1 MLSYGQNF
9 VHASEIS
16 SSSLDGMQTLVIGH
30 KNPDMDS
37 ICSAIGY
44 AELKKALGAKN
55 VRAARCGNTNQR
67 IDYALKKFG
76 FEAPLFVTSVRPR
89 VEDVMKR
96 DVVSVGPE
104 EPVYEA
110 FMRIGQNG
118 LRGLPIVDKS
128 QSCIGLISTFKI
140 TEYLFPPRDQVG
152 LHREV
157 RATIKDVIETVGG
170 ALLTGSPKNDI
181 RNFILIVA
189 AMEIESFKRR
199 LRELEHERA
208 VLIVGDLH
216 DVQRFAIEQK
226 VHAIIVTGG
235 LKVEEAVLQAGE
247 KQGTVIISS
256 PHDTA
261 TTVLLARSAVRSGE
275 MLDDDFIWVSPET
288 PLDEA
293 QRDLALSSQ
302 FAFPAL
308 DQNRRLRGILG
319 KGDFLKPVPRQLIL
333 VDHNELTQA
342 VDGADLV
349 PIAEILDHHR
359 IGAPA
364 TEAPILFL
372 NRPVGST
379 STIVGTLFQEAGVP
393 IPPSLAGL
401 LMCGVISDTLNLT
414 SPTTTEVDREL
425 MAELSRLSGVASPEL
440 AAEIFTVGS
449 PLLTMS
455 AEEAVTADSKEY
467 EHGLHRY
474 TVAQIEELSFA
485 PFKAKRE
492 ALLEALEAHRA
503 AKGYLFAAL
512 LITDIN
518 TQNSILLVRGDPS
531 FTRLIDYPEAGENA
545 WKLDGV
551 VSRKKQL
558 LPYLTGLLARLA

>member
-1 MLSYGQNF
+1 
-9 VHASEIS
+9 
-16 SSSLDGMQTLVIGH
+16 MQTLIIGH

-44 AELKKALGAKN
+44 AELKRALGVKN
-55 VRAARCGNTNQR
+55 VHAARCGNTNQR

-76 FEAPLFVTSVRPR
+76 FEAPLFITSVRPR

-96 DVVSVGPE
+96 QVVSVGPE

-110 FMRIGQNG
+110 FMRIGKNG
-118 LRGLPIVDKS
+118 LRGLPIVDKN
-128 QSCIGLISTFKI
+128 QRCLGLISTFKI
-140 TEYLFPPRDQVG
+140 SQYLFPPRDQIN

-157 RATIKDVIETVGG
+157 PATIKDIIETIGG
-170 ALLTGSPKNDI
+170 ALLTGSPNDDI
-181 RNFILIVA
+181 RSFVLIVA
-189 AMEIESFKRR
+189 AMEVESFKRR
-199 LRELEHERA
+199 LSKLDHERS
-208 VLIVGDLH
+208 VLIVGDRH
-216 DVQRFAIEQK
+216 DIQKFAIEQK
-226 VHAIIVTGG
+226 VQAIIVTGG
-235 LKVEEAVLQAGE
+235 LKVEDAILRAGE
-247 KQGTVIISS
+247 QRGTVIISS

-275 MLDDDFIWVSPET
+275 MLEEEFISVNPET
-288 PLDEA
+288 PLHDAE
-293 QRDLALSSQ
+293 RDLALSSQ

-308 DQNRRLRGILG
+308 DQNQRLRGIVE
-319 KGDFLKPVPRQLIL
+319 KGDFLNPIPRQLIL

-342 VDGADLV
+342 VDGAELV

-372 NRPVGST
+372 NHPVGST
-379 STIVGTLFQEAGVP
+379 STIVGTLFQQAEVP
-393 IPPSLAGL
+393 IPKNLAGL
-401 LMCGVISDTLNLT
+401 LMCGMISDTLNLT

-425 MAELSRLSGVASPEL
+425 MSELSRLSGIAPAEL
-440 AAEIFTVGS
+440 ATEIFSVGS

-467 EHGLHRY
+467 EHGDQRY

-485 PFKAKRE
+485 PFKAKRK
-492 ALLEALEAHRA
+492 ALLEALEALRA

-531 FTRLIDYPEAGENA
+531 FTRHIDYPEAGENG

>member
-1 MLSYGQNF
+1 
-9 VHASEIS
+9 
-16 SSSLDGMQTLVIGH
+16 MQTLVIGH

-44 AELKKALGAKN
+44 AELKKATGAKK

-67 IDYALKKFG
+67 IDYALAKFG
-76 FEAPLFVTSVRPR
+76 FDAPLFVTSVRPR
-89 VEDVMKR
+89 VEDVMNR
-96 DVVSVGPE
+96 EVVSVGPE

-110 FMRIGQNG
+110 FTRIGQHG
-118 LRGLPIVDKS
+118 LGGLPVVDKTRH
-128 QSCIGLISTFKI
+128 CVGLISTFKI
-140 TEYLFPPRDQVG
+140 TQYLFPPRDQVR
-152 LHREV
+152 LQREV
-157 RATIKDVIETVGG
+157 RAALKDVIETIGG
-170 ALLTGSPKNDI
+170 ALLAGTPESDI
-181 RNFILIVA
+181 RHFILIVA

-199 LRELEHERA
+199 LSRLDHEKA
-208 VLIVGDLH
+208 VLIVGDRH
-216 DVQRFAIEQK
+216 DVQKLAIEQK

-235 LKVEEAVLQAGE
+235 LKVDEAILRSAEERGI
-247 KQGTVIISS
+247 VIVSS

-261 TTVLLARSAVRSGE
+261 TTVLLARSAVRAGE
-275 MLDDDFIWVSPET
+275 MLDDDFSSVAPET
-288 PLDEA
+288 PLEEA

-302 FAFPAL
+302 FAFPVL
-308 DQNRRLRGILG
+308 DQHENLRGILA
-319 KGDFLKPVPRQLIL
+319 KGDFLKPIPRQLIL
-333 VDHNELTQA
+333 VDHNELPQA

-359 IGAPA
+359 IGAPP
-364 TEAPILFL
+364 TESPILFL

-379 STIVGTLFQEAGVP
+379 STIVGTLFQQAGVP
-393 IPPSLAGL
+393 IPKNLAGL
-401 LMCGVISDTLNLT
+401 LMCGMISDTLNLT
-414 SPTTTEVDREL
+414 SPTTTDVDRTL
-425 MAELSRLSGVASPEL
+425 MAELSRLSGIDPAALAS
-440 AAEIFTVGS
+440 EIFSVGS

-455 AEEAVTADSKEY
+455 PDEAVTADSKEY
-467 EHGLHRY
+467 EHGSHRY

-492 ALLEALEAHRA
+492 ALLEALEALRT

-531 FTRLIDYPEAGENA
+531 FMRLIDYPEAGEYG

-558 LPYLTGLLARLA
+558 LPYLTGLLARLT

>member
-1 MLSYGQNF
+1 MLFYDANL
-9 VHASEIS
+9 VHAREIS
-16 SSSLDGMQTLVIGH
+16 SSSAHPMQTLVIGH

-44 AELKKALGAKN
+44 AELKKATGTKN

-76 FEAPLFVTSVRPR
+76 FDAPLFVTSVRPR
-89 VEDVMKR
+89 VEDVMSR
-96 DVVSVGPE
+96 EVVSVGPE

-110 FMRIGQNG
+110 FTRIGQYG
-118 LRGLPIVDKS
+118 LRGLPIVDRT
-128 QSCIGLISTFKI
+128 QRCVGLISTFKI
-140 TEYLFPPRDQVG
+140 TQYLFPPRDKVG
-152 LHREV
+152 LQREV
-157 RATIKDVIETVGG
+157 HATLKDIIETIGG
-170 ALLTGSPKNDI
+170 ALLTGAPKNEMVQ
-181 RNFILIVA
+181 FVLIVA

-199 LRELEHERA
+199 LSKLEHARA
-208 VLIVGDLH
+208 VLIVGDRH
-216 DVQRFAIEQK
+216 DVQRFAIEQG
-226 VHAIIVTGG
+226 VRAVIVTGG
-235 LKVEEAVLQAGE
+235 LQVEEAILRAGE

-261 TTVLLARSAVRSGE
+261 TTVLLARSAVRAGE
-275 MLDDDFIWVSPET
+275 MLDDEFISVTPET

-293 QRDLALSSQ
+293 ERDLALSSQ

-308 DQNRRLRGILG
+308 DQNQRLRGIVG
-319 KGDFLKPVPRQLIL
+319 KGDFLKPIPRQLVL

-359 IGAPA
+359 IGAPP
-364 TEAPILFL
+364 TESPILFL

-379 STIVGTLFQEAGVP
+379 STIVGTLFAQAGVP
-393 IPPSLAGL
+393 IPKNLAGL
-401 LMCGVISDTLNLT
+401 LMCGMIADTLNLT
-414 SPTTTEVDREL
+414 SPTTTDVDREL
-425 MAELSRLSGVASPEL
+425 MAELSRLSGIAPGDL
-440 AAEIFTVGS
+440 AIEIFSVGS
-449 PLLTMS
+449 PLLTMTP
-455 AEEAVTADSKEY
+455 EEAVTADSKEY
-467 EHGLHRY
+467 VLGSHRY

-485 PFKAKRE
+485 PFQAKRQ
-492 ALLEALEAHRA
+492 ALLEALESHRA
-503 AKGYLFAAL
+503 AKAYLFAAL
-512 LITDIN
+512 LVTDIN
-518 TQNSILLVRGDPS
+518 TQNSILLVRGDAA
-531 FTRLIDYPEAGENA
+531 FTQLIDYPEAGENG

>member
-1 MLSYGQNF
+1 
-9 VHASEIS
+9 
-16 SSSLDGMQTLVIGH
+16 MQTLVIGH

-44 AELKKALGAKN
+44 AELKKATGANN

-67 IDYALKKFG
+67 IDYALAKFG
-76 FEAPLFVTSVRPR
+76 FAAPLFVTSVRPR
-89 VEDVMKR
+89 VEDVMSR

-110 FMRIGQNG
+110 FTRIGQND
-118 LRGLPIVDKS
+118 LRGLPVVDKF
-128 QSCIGLISTFKI
+128 QHCVGLVSTFKI
-140 TEYLFPPRDQVG
+140 TQYLFPPRDQVR

-157 RATIKDVIETVGG
+157 RAALKEVIDTIGG
-170 ALLTGSPKNDI
+170 ALLAGTPESDI
-181 RNFILIVA
+181 SHFVMIVA

-199 LRELEHERA
+199 LSKLDCEKA
-208 VLIVGDLH
+208 VLIVGDRH
-216 DVQRFAIEQK
+216 DVQKLAIEQK

-235 LKVEEAVLQAGE
+235 LKVDEAIVQSAEER
-247 KQGTVIISS
+247 GTVIISS

-261 TTVLLARSAVRSGE
+261 TTVLLARSAVRADE
-275 MLDDDFIWVSPET
+275 MLDDDFVSVAPET
-288 PLDEA
+288 PLEEA

-302 FAFPAL
+302 FAFPVL
-308 DQNRRLRGILG
+308 DQHRLLRGILV
-319 KGDFLKPVPRQLIL
+319 KGDFLKPTPRQLIL

-359 IGAPA
+359 IGAPP
-364 TEAPILFL
+364 TESPILFL

-379 STIVGTLFQEAGVP
+379 STIVGTLFQQAGVP
-393 IPPSLAGL
+393 IPKNLAGL
-401 LMCGVISDTLNLT
+401 LMCGMISDTLNLT
-414 SPTTTEVDREL
+414 SPTTTDVDRAL
-425 MAELSRLSGVASPEL
+425 MAELSGLSGIDPAALAS
-440 AAEIFTVGS
+440 EIFSVGS

-455 AEEAVTADSKEY
+455 PDEAVTADSKEY
-467 EHGLHRY
+467 EHGSHRY

-492 ALLEALEAHRA
+492 ALLEALETLRT

-518 TQNSILLVRGDPS
+518 TQNSILLVRGDQS
-531 FTRLIDYPEAGENA
+531 FIRLIDYPEAGEYG